1 MSITAKSLG
10 VANVCACELNATP
23 IAIVLAS
30 FLFFVHEG
38 GVGPKPTSLLDF
50 FNNFQA
56 RSGVIRIKDGVT
68 RVKDG
73 VIFGAR
79 HRSFLLFVVQAEGLP
94 RFRGI

>member
-30 FLFFVHEG
+30 FFFFVHEG

-56 RSGVIRIKDGVT
+56 RSGVI